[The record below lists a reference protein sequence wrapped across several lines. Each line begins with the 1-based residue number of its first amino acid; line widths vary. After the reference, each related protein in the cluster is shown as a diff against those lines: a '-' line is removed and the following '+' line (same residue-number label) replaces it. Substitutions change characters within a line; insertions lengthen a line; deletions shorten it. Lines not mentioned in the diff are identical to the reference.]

1 MAKRKELAL
10 KLSRMSEVPSDDL
23 PRCRWATGAFLQPY
37 HDMEWG
43 VPVHDERRHFE
54 FLVLESAQAGLSW
67 VTILKRRQA
76 YREAFCDFDP
86 DAVAELGPDD
96 VERLLSS
103 SGIIRNRRKVESAI
117 SNARAFLEIRREFGS
132 FDSYVWAFVDGAP
145 VVNKWGND
153 GEIPAETPL
162 SKQLSKDLRGRGFS
176 FLGPVV
182 CYAHLQ
188 ATGLVMDHV
197 VGCFRWPVLSAGVD
211 PRYGKEP

>member
-1 MAKRKELAL
+1 MAKRKEPSP
-10 KLSRMSEVPSDDL
+10 KSSPGSEPAPDDL

-37 HDMEWG
+37 HDQEWG

-67 VTILKRRQA
+67 VTILKRREA

-86 DAVAELGPDD
+86 EAVGAFGPDD

-117 SNARAFLEIRREFGS
+117 SNARAFLEIRREFAS
-132 FDSYVWAFVDGAP
+132 FDSYIWALVGGAP
-145 VVNKWGND
+145 VVNRWGND
-153 GEIPAETPL
+153 DEIPAETAL
-162 SKQLSKDLRGRGFS
+162 SLQLSKDLRRRGFS
-176 FLGPVV
+176 FLGPVI

-197 VGCFRWPVLSAGVD
+197 TGCFRWAALSAG
-211 PRYGKEP
+211 RGSLR